1 MYHAEQ
7 GFLAATCEWM
17 NLHFD
22 PAIRRVAPWP
32 DEIRAR
38 IADFTD
44 NQGAHSWPQEAG
56 RRMHVKQPIFT
67 ARSGE
72 S

>member
-1 MYHAEQ
+1 
-7 GFLAATCEWM
+7 M

-22 PAIRRVAPWP
+22 TGIRRVAPWP

-44 NQGAHSWPQEAG
+44 NQGQHPWPDEAG
-56 RRMHVKQPIFT
+56 KRMHVKHPIFT
-67 ARSGE
+67 ANPDE
-72 S
+72 L